1 MMPKMAEP
9 VRMRPIVSPVV
20 PRKSSTPTHSAVLG
34 RTSAYAAFAANRPV
48 PFHQLR
54 AGAERGAVGVRALT
68 GAVWW
73 ARAPARALRRARS
86 SAPLGAPHLRP
97 YGTKNET
104 YHEMFGSWLRGW
116 PAPS

>member
-68 GAVWW
+68 GAVGARSG
-73 ARAPARALRRARS
+73 ARAPARALQRAARRA
-86 SAPLGAPHLRP
+86 APEAVR
-97 YGTKNET
+97 
-104 YHEMFGSWLRGW
+104 HEE
-116 PAPS
+116 